1 MILGNLKES
10 LVRPTYMGSTIS
22 TGRSKEDKQ
31 MRAMQTT
38 IMSQSISG
46 MEQFVISAL
55 EMRTVNQLEGK

>member
-1 MILGNLKES
+1 
-10 LVRPTYMGSTIS
+10 
-22 TGRSKEDKQ
+22 

-38 IMSQSISG
+38 VMSQSISG